1 MRKKKKWKKGSS
13 NCFLGKGHK
22 AEQPTCNGQMNT
34 MWGSSLEQS
43 PNLKLSLLKIIKRS
57 NSHCKFGIYNWE
69 SKARYVDITI

>member
-1 MRKKKKWKKGSS
+1 MQYAPLVQKEKYKKMRKDKMKKGSS

-43 PNLKLSLLKIIKRS
+43 PNLKLSL
-57 NSHCKFGIYNWE
+57 
-69 SKARYVDITI
+69 